1 MVIAGLPVIYS
12 TQNRQTDGAD
22 TGYCCQSPTMPSFA
36 GFQAISPSIHLRHP
50 PGLTVDSDSGLGPTI
65 ILCTWMEASPKLISR
80 YAEIYTSTFPTSTI
94 ILITSSVS
102 SFIYT
107 AETEWARKLAPV
119 VELLR
124 TEDQKE
130 DANDLKRK
138 TVIGIAYSNGGLQ
151 SLVQLALAYRSDT
164 DSPLYLRNTILDSAP
179 GSPEITVS
187 HRAMSLSLN
196 LPRLPVYMYYPASSL
211 LWIYLGLSWL
221 YMALLGVE
229 NPIDGVR
236 DRINDPS
243 LFKKGGRVYIYS
255 KEDEMVPWEWVL
267 ANARLAEKR
276 GWAVEQEEFKGSKHV
291 AHAVVDRD
299 RYWSIIKRA
308 VEQ

>member
-1 MVIAGLPVIYS
+1 
-12 TQNRQTDGAD
+12 
-22 TGYCCQSPTMPSFA
+22 
-36 GFQAISPSIHLRHP
+36 
-50 PGLTVDSDSGLGPTI
+50 
-65 ILCTWMEASPKLISR
+65 MEASPKLVAR
-80 YAEIYTSTFPTSTI
+80 YAETYISTFPSSII
-94 ILITSSVS
+94 ILFTSSVS

-107 AETEWARKLAPV
+107 SEAEWARKLAPV

-138 TVIGIAYSNGGLQ
+138 KVIGIAYSNGGLQ
-151 SLVQLALAYRSDT
+151 SLIQLALAYRST
-164 DSPLYLRNTILDSAP
+164 THSPLYLYTTILDSAP
-179 GSPEITVS
+179 VSPEITVS
-187 HRAMSLSLN
+187 GRAMSLSLN
-196 LPRLPVYMYYPASSL
+196 LPRLPVYMYYPASIL

-276 GWAVEQEEFKGSKHV
+276 GWAVEKEEFKGSKHV

-308 VEQ
+308 VGH